1 MLFYDKE
8 VKMLITKDISLQL
21 NNDNGGKGRLFTS
34 KFIEPT
40 LVGYGDDGILNVT
53 LDALMKF
60 YQTMAGCPVVIK
72 HQDVTDEN
80 ADEVRVG
87 VVSSVDYGNDG
98 WFYCSGVIWDKE
110 ALELIGKGW
119 SVSCTYEVLETTGLK
134 GERNNIPFD
143 DELVNGKFLQL
154 AIVPNPRY
162 EKATI
167 TLMNSKEKGEKMWKN
182 IFNSKKLKN
191 SEEKEKEMVK
201 QNESET
207 DKNAL
212 KNRIMEHIN
221 KAVKGDS
228 KIDGENEDSWY
239 KELREML
246 DKLAYTKS
254 ETEKSN
260 SSDEDDKE
268 EDKKDNKCNNSE
280 DEDKEDKKDNESEEK
295 SEDKEEK
302 ENSDDSE
309 ESDKK
314 DNEDEEDKS
323 EKDEKD
329 NSDEEEDKKDVK
341 DNSKDLNRLHNSGP
355 DKLET
360 GYESEKARLAL
371 GNKLF

>member
-1 MLFYDKE
+1 
-8 VKMLITKDISLQL
+8 MLITKDIKLQL
-21 NNDNGGKGRLFTS
+21 KNDNGGKGKLFTAN
-34 KFIEPT
+34 FIEPS
-40 LVGYGDDGILNVT
+40 LVGYGADGVLNVT
-53 LDALMKF
+53 LEALMKF
-60 YQTMAGCPVVIK
+60 YQTMIGCPVVIK

-80 ADEVRVG
+80 ADDLRVG
-87 VVSSVDYGNDG
+87 VVSGVEYGNDG
-98 WFYCSGVIWDKE
+98 WFYCTGVIWDKE
-110 ALELIGKGW
+110 ALDLIGKGW

-143 DELVNGKFLQL
+143 DELVDGKFLQL

-221 KAVKGDS
+221 KAVKGES
-228 KIDGENEDSWY
+228 KVDGENEDSWY

-246 DKLAYTKS
+246 DKLAYTES
-254 ETEKSN
+254 EDKKSN
-260 SSDEDDKE
+260 SDEEDEKD
-268 EDKKDNKCNNSE
+268 EDKKDNKCHNSE
-280 DEDKEDKKDNESEEK
+280 EEKDEKENESEEK
-295 SEDKEEK
+295 SEDDEK
-302 ENSDDSE
+302 KDSDDSE
-309 ESDKK
+309 KSDKK
-314 DNEDEEDKS
+314 DNEDEEEKS

-329 NSDEEEDKKDVK
+329 NSDEEDKKDVK
-341 DNSKDLNRLHNSGP
+341 DNSKDLNRLHNSGSE
-355 DKLET
+355 KVKT

>member
-1 MLFYDKE
+1 M
-8 VKMLITKDISLQL
+8 I
-21 NNDNGGKGRLFTS
+21 
-34 KFIEPT
+34 
-40 LVGYGDDGILNVT
+40 
-53 LDALMKF
+53 
-60 YQTMAGCPVVIK
+60 GCPVVIK
-72 HQDVTDEN
+72 HQEVTDDN
-80 ADEVRVG
+80 AREISVG
-87 VVSSVDYGNDG
+87 YVTSAEYGNDG
-98 WFYCSGVIWDKE
+98 WFYCSGIIYDKE
-110 ALELIGKGW
+110 AIELIGKGW

-143 DELVNGKFLQL
+143 DELVDDKFLHL

-167 TLMNSKEKGEKMWKN
+167 TLMNSKDKGEKMWKN

-228 KIDGENEDSWY
+228 KVDGENEDSWY

-254 ETEKSN
+254 ESEKSN
-260 SSDEDDKE
+260 SDDEDKDEKENEKE
-268 EDKKDNKCNNSE
+268 EEKDNKCNSE
-280 DEDKEDKKDNESEEK
+280 DEDKKE

-302 ENSDDSE
+302 DNSEDDSDK
-309 ESDKK
+309 SDK
-314 DNEDEEDKS
+314 E

-329 NSDEEEDKKDVK
+329 NSDDEEKSDKEEKDNSEDEEDKKDVK
-341 DNSKDLNRLHNSGP
+341 ENSKLGKLHNSGLA
-355 DKLET
+355 KIET
-360 GYESEKARLAL
+360 GYESEKERLAL